1 VRDYILTLLVAAAVT
16 YMLTPLVRAGAIRIG
31 ALKQPRDRD
40 VHVVPVATLGGL
52 AMYGGLVAGLL
63 VADQI
68 ARLRQG
74 VAGTGMMSGLLLAG
88 GLLVAIGIIDD
99 RWGLG
104 ALAKAAGQV
113 AAGGILVATGT
124 TLTWLPLP
132 GGAIFGPTTN
142 QSTVLTILIVV
153 ATINAVNFIDGLD
166 GLAAGIVCIAA
177 VSFFLYYYSL
187 TKVLQLDALAA
198 PALASAILIGM
209 CLGFLPHNFTPARIF
224 MGDTG
229 SMLLGL
235 LLAYAAISSIASLP
249 PANLTSEI
257 NRYPIIL
264 PLLLPAALL
273 VIPYADLLL
282 AVVRRTRAGLSPFA
296 ADRKHLHHRLLDI
309 GHSQRTSVL
318 IMYLWAAL
326 FSGGVV
332 WLSLE
337 KTQEAGAANHHGH
350 PFVWFV
356 LITIGALAVLLL
368 MSLPRLRWW
377 QRQARA
383 PLADQPAAAAPEA
396 VAAVAEPVLAS
407 AAARGHGPLPAPVEP
422 NGSASH
428 AQNGSSEYGSSEHS
442 RAEQSH
448 SEHSR
453 AEHRRAEHRQEP
465 RVARTREAPTP
476 TDLPRSGWPDLEPV
490 WRSDATDTAWPQAG
504 PAWGTPD
511 AGHTDAG
518 HTEAGRTDA
527 GRTDAGHTEA
537 WHPDGDRAGQE
548 NGRPEDSYVA
558 SPRPAAPARSAPPRR
573 SVVGT
578 VPPAVTGPIWAAG
591 SYQAYE
597 PESGPVPGGPVP
609 GGPVP
614 GGPVPGGRG
623 FGDTVSGAD
632 GVT

>member
-1 VRDYILTLLVAAAVT
+1 VRDYLLTLLVAAAVT
-16 YMLTPLVRAGAIRIG
+16 YLLTPLVRAGATRIG
-31 ALKQPRDRD
+31 ALKEPRDRD

-52 AMYGGLVAGLL
+52 AMYGGLAAGLL

-132 GGAIFGPTTN
+132 GGSTFVPTPN
-142 QSTVLTILIVV
+142 QGTALTILIVV

-198 PALASAILIGM
+198 PALASAVLIGM
-209 CLGFLPHNFTPARIF
+209 CVGFLPHNFTPARIF

-257 NRYPIIL
+257 NRYPVIL

-273 VIPYADLLL
+273 VVPYADLLL

-326 FSGGVV
+326 FSGSVV

-356 LITIGALAVLLL
+356 LITIGALVVLLL

-383 PLADQPAAAAPEA
+383 ALADQPAVAAPDGVA
-396 VAAVAEPVLAS
+396 TVAAPTLAA
-407 AAARGHGPLPAPVEP
+407 AAARGHGPLPAPVEW
-422 NGSASH
+422 NG
-428 AQNGSSEYGSSEHS
+428 
-442 RAEQSH
+442 
-448 SEHSR
+448 
-453 AEHRRAEHRQEP
+453 RQEP
-465 RVARTREAPTP
+465 EAARAPRTSAP
-476 TDLPRSGWPDLEPV
+476 TDLPRAGGPDLAPV
-490 WRSDATDTAWPQAG
+490 WRSGATDAS
-504 PAWGTPD
+504 
-511 AGHTDAG
+511 
-518 HTEAGRTDA
+518 
-527 GRTDAGHTEA
+527 
-537 WHPDGDRAGQE
+537 
-548 NGRPEDSYVA
+548 RPEDAHVRNPPPAQPAGSA
-558 SPRPAAPARSAPPRR
+558 PRLPAEPTWAAPTRSI
-573 SVVGT
+573 VGT
-578 VPPAVTGPIWAAG
+578 VPPAVTGPIWTVPE
-591 SYQAYE
+591 SYQGYGPDAG
-597 PESGPVPGGPVP
+597 PASGGSLADG
-609 GGPVP
+609 
-614 GGPVPGGRG
+614 
-623 FGDTVSGAD
+623 D

>member
-1 VRDYILTLLVAAAVT
+1 VRDYVLTLLVAAAVT
-16 YMLTPLVRAGAIRIG
+16 YMLTPLVRAGATRIG

-52 AMYGGLVAGLL
+52 AMYGGLAAGLL

-68 ARLRQG
+68 VRLRQG

-88 GLLVAIGIIDD
+88 GLLVVIGIIDD
-99 RWGLG
+99 RWGLSP
-104 ALAKAAGQV
+104 LAKAAGQV

-124 TLTWLPLP
+124 TLTWLPWP
-132 GGAIFGPTTN
+132 GGRTLIPTPN
-142 QSTVLTILIVV
+142 QCTVLTILIVV

-166 GLAAGIVCIAA
+166 GLAAGIVGIAA

-198 PALASAILIGM
+198 PALASAVLIGM
-209 CLGFLPHNFTPARIF
+209 CVGFLPHNFTPARIF

-235 LLAYAAISSIASLP
+235 LLAYAAISSIASLS

-257 NRYPIIL
+257 NRYPVIL

-273 VIPYADLLL
+273 VIPYTDLLL
-282 AVVRRTRAGLSPFA
+282 AVVRRTKAGLSPFA

-383 PLADQPAAAAPEA
+383 GLADQPAVAAPEA
-396 VAAVAEPVLAS
+396 VAAVAEPSLAGTT
-407 AAARGHGPLPAPVEP
+407 ARPLGPLPAPVERS
-422 NGSASH
+422 GSASLTEHNH
-428 AQNGSSEYGSSEHS
+428 AGPSHDGPSHDGHS
-442 RAEQSH
+442 HDGRGDAGYRRKPPGERASQ
-448 SEHSR
+448 
-453 AEHRRAEHRQEP
+453 P
-465 RVARTREAPTP
+465 PAPA
-476 TDLPRSGWPDLEPV
+476 DLPRTGWPDPDPV
-490 WRSDATDTAWPQAG
+490 WRSGATDWPRARPAWEAAYPDSNDAG
-504 PAWGTPD
+504 PAWVDGTRVD
-511 AGHTDAG
+511 GTRVDHTG
-518 HTEAGRTDA
+518 SGEAGADPA
-527 GRTDAGHTEA
+527 DPGRAY
-537 WHPDGDRAGQE
+537 PDRAYPDLADPDRAGQE
-548 NGRPEDSYVA
+548 DAYSGR
-558 SPRPAAPARSAPPRR
+558 PRPAAPTRSI
-573 SVVGT
+573 VGT
-578 VPPAVTGPIWAAG
+578 VPPAVTRPTWTAE
-591 SYQAYE
+591 SYQAYG
-597 PESGPVPGGPVP
+597 PDSGPA
-609 GGPVP
+609 
-614 GGPVPGGRG
+614 
-623 FGDTVSGAD
+623 SGVD
-632 GVT
+632 V

>member
-1 VRDYILTLLVAAAVT
+1 VRDYVLTLLVAAAVT

-52 AMYGGLVAGLL
+52 AMYGGLAAGLL

-68 ARLRQG
+68 VRLRQG

-88 GLLVAIGIIDD
+88 GLLVVIGIIDD
-99 RWGLG
+99 RWGLSP
-104 ALAKAAGQV
+104 LAKAAGQV

-124 TLTWLPLP
+124 TLTWLPWP
-132 GGAIFGPTTN
+132 GGRTLIPTPN
-142 QSTVLTILIVV
+142 QCTVLTILIVV

-166 GLAAGIVCIAA
+166 GLAAGIVGIAA

-198 PALASAILIGM
+198 PALASAVLIGM
-209 CLGFLPHNFTPARIF
+209 CVGFLPHNFTPARIF

-235 LLAYAAISSIASLP
+235 LLAYAAISSIASLS

-257 NRYPIIL
+257 NRYPVIL

-273 VIPYADLLL
+273 VIPYTDLLL
-282 AVVRRTRAGLSPFA
+282 AVVRRTKAGLSPFA

-383 PLADQPAAAAPEA
+383 GLADQPAVAAPEA
-396 VAAVAEPVLAS
+396 VAAVAEPSLAGTT
-407 AAARGHGPLPAPVEP
+407 ARPLGPLPAPVERS
-422 NGSASH
+422 GSASL
-428 AQNGSSEYGSSEHS
+428 
-442 RAEQSH
+442 
-448 SEHSR
+448 
-453 AEHRRAEHRQEP
+453 AEHHHAGHGHDGHSHAGHGDTGYRRKPLGER
-465 RVARTREAPTP
+465 APQP
-476 TDLPRSGWPDLEPV
+476 PAPADLPRTGWPDPDPV
-490 WRSDATDTAWPQAG
+490 WRSGATDWPQARPTWESAYPDSNDAG
-504 PAWGTPD
+504 PAWVDGTRVD
-511 AGHTDAG
+511 GTRIDHTGAD
-518 HTEAGRTDA
+518 EAGDDA
-527 GRTDAGHTEA
+527 AEPRGV
-537 WHPDGDRAGQE
+537 HPDRAYPDRAHPDLADSDGAYPDRAYPDGAHPDRAHADRAGQE
-548 NGRPEDSYVA
+548 DAYSGR
-558 SPRPAAPARSAPPRR
+558 PRPAAPTRSII
-573 SVVGT
+573 GT
-578 VPPAVTGPIWAAG
+578 VPPAVTGPIWTAE
-591 SYQAYE
+591 SYQAYG
-597 PESGPVPGGPVP
+597 PDSGPA
-609 GGPVP
+609 
-614 GGPVPGGRG
+614 
-623 FGDTVSGAD
+623 SGID
-632 GVT
+632 GVS